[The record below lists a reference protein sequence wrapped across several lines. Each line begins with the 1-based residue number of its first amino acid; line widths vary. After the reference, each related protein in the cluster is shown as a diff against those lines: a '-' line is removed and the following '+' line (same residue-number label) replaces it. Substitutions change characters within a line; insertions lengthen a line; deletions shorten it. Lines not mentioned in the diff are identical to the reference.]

1 MSIASVAC
9 KVADGPICGY
19 FVAPIAVR
27 WVGRL
32 RHQVVATKRHPG
44 LRACSQD
51 FSSHTLRVPSIVQ
64 HQGASAFQG
73 FLGVEDTWYVSHS
86 SCLNN
91 CTWVQCHILVPRV
104 SDCGSLMSYCS
115 CTLIRSF
122 NAMGFHCLLLLLSGW
137 HQLCVGGMCHFT
149 CHKIFAYVHV

>member
-44 LRACSQD
+44 YVRALKI
-51 FSSHTLRVPSIVQ
+51 FRHTP
-64 HQGASAFQG
+64 
-73 FLGVEDTWYVSHS
+73 YVSPLLFNPKVLRHF
-86 SCLNN
+86 
-91 CTWVQCHILVPRV
+91 RV
-104 SDCGSLMSYCS
+104 S
-115 CTLIRSF
+115 
-122 NAMGFHCLLLLLSGW
+122 W
-137 HQLCVGGMCHFT
+137 E
-149 CHKIFAYVHV
+149 